1 MIRKTHHPKWNE
13 DFQFMLEEPPLNDKI
28 HIEVMSK
35 RTRFSFRSK
44 VCLVILL
51 LSPQFSSLVSK
62 RFTWSIYTVQE
73 SLGFVEINLADVVHN
88 GHINQKYH
96 LIGSK
101 NGVVHV
107 ELGWKKT

>member
-1 MIRKTHHPKWNE
+1 MIRKTHHPMWNE

-44 VCLVILL
+44 
-51 LSPQFSSLVSK
+51 
-62 RFTWSIYTVQE
+62 E
-73 SLGFVEINLADVVHN
+73 SLGFVEINLSDVVHN

-101 NGVVHV
+101 NGMVHV

>member
-1 MIRKTHHPKWNE
+1 MIRKTHHPMWNE

-51 LSPQFSSLVSK
+51 LSPQFSSLISK
-62 RFTWSIYTVQE
+62 KIH
-73 SLGFVEINLADVVHN
+73 VEYLHCV
-88 GHINQKYH
+88 
-96 LIGSK
+96 
-101 NGVVHV
+101 GVVGVCGNQSRRRGAQRTHQP
-107 ELGWKKT
+107 EIPFDRLEEWSGTR